1 MRNIYLMTA
10 ALAMMAMTA
19 NAQSMKHINMN
30 ASSQNWAVTS
40 APQKVENSTR
50 KVATRAGSDIT
61 DNQRYINYSYDE
73 SYVWPATFPA
83 DTQGAISLG
92 TLFYSDAFTK
102 FEGCKIVGARFYV
115 NIPIGASKVGI
126 CHVKIE
132 NNTPYVG
139 DILASKEVPSTVAHW
154 NYVWF
159 DEPYKIDT
167 KNFDGLLPYYDFTP
181 SNMSADAGYPI
192 ASSGTYAGTCGALA
206 YGDVDGKHDQSSW
219 AWQPIYLGTDGSNLM
234 IQLIIEKEDGNFII
248 HDLVMDKIA
257 MSPFVKND
265 TKTGLA
271 FTCHNDGRDNITNVK
286 FGIEV
291 DGVKLGTFTYNKD
304 NLGEN
309 FKEITNADYSNI
321 PVGLPI
327 DKDWAIG
334 EHEVTVYPVL
344 VEGKEPAGD
353 LTNDKLTTKFKVY
366 KDNFDRTKNL
376 VEFYAC
382 QMSKYTYFADQ
393 VLDKTAKARED
404 DDLAIVS
411 IHGDGQQVNED
422 GTVETL
428 SDVFTV
434 PEANKLA
441 YYSTPSDGSGAFNR
455 YFYDNDV
462 INYEKALTVNMAA
475 QAASD
480 QDNVV
485 SMLNT
490 IINES
495 ATYYPS
501 FSTVGID
508 SKLDDATGKLTIK
521 VMGKLINGYQKLIGD
536 DARLTVYL
544 TEDKVTGRQSTGGST
559 IKPRFTHNHVLRK
572 IVTGTLGDALQTNGN
587 SYENDY
593 EVELDDAWKSQNMH
607 IIAFVSRPMTE
618 KEVDGKTALASAM
631 NDLWVDNTN
640 MVVVGESDLTGISNN
655 VINWNDVKEVGRYT
669 IDGQKLN
676 APMKGVNLVKLSNGK
691 TIKVVVK

>member
-1 MRNIYLMTA
+1 MTA

-30 ASSQNWAVTS
+30 ASSQNWAETS
-40 APQKVENSTR
+40 APQKVENSTK
-50 KVATRAGSDIT
+50 KVATRAGSDIA

-92 TLFYSDAFTK
+92 TLFYSDAFK
-102 FEGCKIVGARFYV
+102 KYEGCKIVGARFYV

-234 IQLIIEKEDGNFII
+234 IQLIIEKEDGNFIL
-248 HDLVMDKIA
+248 HDLVLDKIA
-257 MSPFVKND
+257 MSPFVKNN

-291 DGVKLGTFTYNKD
+291 DGEKMGTFTYDKTTAGD
-304 NLGEN
+304 A
-309 FKEITNADYSNI
+309 FREITNADYSNI

-327 DKDWAIG
+327 NKDWAIG

-344 VEGKEPAGD
+344 VEGKEPEGD

-376 VEFYAC
+376 VEFYTC
-382 QMSKYTYFADQ
+382 QKSKYTYFANA

-434 PEANKLA
+434 PEANKLT

-462 INYEKALTVNMAA
+462 INAEKALTVNMAA
-475 QAASD
+475 QNPSD

-495 ATYYPS
+495 AAYYPS

-508 SKLDDATGKLTIK
+508 SKLDDATGKLSIK
-521 VMGKLINGYQKLIGD
+521 VMGKLINQYQQLIGD

-544 TEDKVTGRQSTGGST
+544 TEDKVIGKQSTGAT
-559 IKPRFTHNHVLRK
+559 TTKPRFTHNYVLRK

-593 EVELDDAWKSQNMH
+593 EVELDDAWKSKNMH
-607 IIAFVSRPMTE
+607 IIAFVSRPMKEQE
-618 KEVDGKTALASAM
+618 KDGKTALASAM

-640 MVVVGESDLTGISNN
+640 MVAVGESDLTGISN
-655 VINWNDVKEVGRYT
+655 VINWNEVKEVGRYT

-676 APMKGVNLVKLSNGK
+676 APTKGINLVKLSNGQ
-691 TIKVVVK
+691 TIKVIVK

>member
-30 ASSQNWAVTS
+30 ASSQNWAETS
-40 APQKVENSTR
+40 APQKVENSTK
-50 KVATRAGSDIT
+50 KVATRAGSDIA

-92 TLFYSDAFTK
+92 TLFYSDAFK
-102 FEGCKIVGARFYV
+102 KYEGCKIVGARFYV

-234 IQLIIEKEDGNFII
+234 IQLIIEKEDGNFIL
-248 HDLVMDKIA
+248 HDLVLDKIA
-257 MSPFVKND
+257 MSPFVKNN

-291 DGVKLGTFTYNKD
+291 DGEKMGTFTYDKTTAGD
-304 NLGEN
+304 A
-309 FKEITNADYSNI
+309 FREITNADYSNI

-327 DKDWAIG
+327 NKDWAIG

-344 VEGKEPAGD
+344 VEGKEPEGD

-376 VEFYAC
+376 VEFYTC
-382 QMSKYTYFADQ
+382 QMSKYTFFADA
-393 VLDKTAKARED
+393 VLTKTAKARED

-422 GTVETL
+422 GSVETL
-428 SDVFTV
+428 TDVFTV

-441 YYSTPSDGSGAFNR
+441 YYSTPSDGSAAFNR

-462 INYEKALTVNMAA
+462 INAEKALTVNMAA
-475 QAASD
+475 QDPSD

-485 SMLNT
+485 GMLNT
-490 IINES
+490 IIKES
-495 ATYYPS
+495 AAYYPS

-508 SKLDDATGKLTIK
+508 SKLDDATGKLSIK
-521 VMGKLINGYQKLIGD
+521 VMGKLINQYQQLIGD

-544 TEDKVTGRQSTGGST
+544 TEDKIIGKQNTGGS
-559 IKPRFTHNHVLRK
+559 IAKPRFTHNYVLRK

-593 EVELDDAWKSQNMH
+593 EVELDDAWKSKNMH
-607 IIAFVSRPMTE
+607 IIAFVSRPMKETE
-618 KEVDGKTALASAM
+618 KDGKTALASAM

-640 MVVVGESDLTGISNN
+640 MVAVGESDLTGISN
-655 VINWNDVKEVGRYT
+655 VINWNEVKEVGRYT

-676 APMKGVNLVKLSNGK
+676 APTKGINLVKLSNGQ

>member
-1 MRNIYLMTA
+1 MTA

-30 ASSQNWAVTS
+30 ASSQNWAETS
-40 APQKVENSTR
+40 APQKVENSTK
-50 KVATRAGSDIT
+50 KVATRAGSDIA

-92 TLFYSDAFTK
+92 TLFYSDAFKK

-115 NIPIGASKVGI
+115 NIPIGASKVGV

-265 TKTGLA
+265 TKTGVA

-291 DGVKLGTFTYNKD
+291 DGEKMGTFTYNKD
-304 NLGEN
+304 NVGDN
-309 FKEITNADYSNI
+309 FREITNADYSNI

-327 DKDWAIG
+327 NKDWAIG

-344 VEGKEPAGD
+344 VEGKEPEGD

-382 QMSKYTYFADQ
+382 QMSKYTFFADA
-393 VLDKTAKARED
+393 VLTKTAKARED

-411 IHGDGQQVNED
+411 IHGESQQQNED

-475 QAASD
+475 QDASD

-544 TEDKVTGRQSTGGST
+544 TEDKVIGKQNSGGS
-559 IKPRFTHNHVLRK
+559 IAKPRYTHNHVLRK

-640 MVVVGESDLTGISNN
+640 MVAVGDSDLTGISN
-655 VINWNDVKEVGRYT
+655 VINWNEVKEVGRYT

-676 APMKGVNLVKLSNGK
+676 APMKGINLVKLSNGK
-691 TIKVVVK
+691 TIKVIVK

>member
-1 MRNIYLMTA
+1 
-10 ALAMMAMTA
+10 
-19 NAQSMKHINMN
+19 
-30 ASSQNWAVTS
+30 
-40 APQKVENSTR
+40 
-50 KVATRAGSDIT
+50 
-61 DNQRYINYSYDE
+61 
-73 SYVWPATFPA
+73 
-83 DTQGAISLG
+83 
-92 TLFYSDAFTK
+92 
-102 FEGCKIVGARFYV
+102 
-115 NIPIGASKVGI
+115 
-126 CHVKIE
+126 
-132 NNTPYVG
+132 
-139 DILASKEVPSTVAHW
+139 
-154 NYVWF
+154 
-159 DEPYKIDT
+159 
-167 KNFDGLLPYYDFTP
+167 
-181 SNMSADAGYPI
+181 MSADAGYPI

-206 YGDVDGKHDQSSW
+206 FGDIDGKHDPNSW

-257 MSPFVKND
+257 MSPFVKNN

-291 DGVKLGTFTYNKD
+291 DGEKMGTFTYDKD
-304 NLGEN
+304 NVGDN
-309 FKEITNADYSNI
+309 FREITNADYSNI

-327 DKDWAIG
+327 NKDWAIG

-344 VEGKEPAGD
+344 VEGKEPEGD

-393 VLDKTAKARED
+393 VLTKTAKARED

-411 IHGDGQQVNED
+411 IHGESQQVNED
-422 GTVETL
+422 GSVETL

-441 YYSTPSDGSGAFNR
+441 YYSTPSDGSAAFNR
-455 YFYDNDV
+455 YFYDNDI
-462 INYEKALTVNMAA
+462 INYDKALTVNMAA
-475 QAASD
+475 QGASD

-485 SMLNT
+485 GMLNT
-490 IINES
+490 IIKES
-495 ATYYPS
+495 AAYYPS

-508 SKLDDATGKLTIK
+508 SKLDDATGKLSIK
-521 VMGKLINGYQKLIGD
+521 VMGKLINQYQQLIGD

-544 TEDKVTGRQSTGGST
+544 TEDKVIGKQNTGGS
-559 IKPRFTHNHVLRK
+559 IAKPRFTHNYVLRK

-607 IIAFVSRPMTE
+607 IIAFVSRPMKETE
-618 KEVDGKTALASAM
+618 KDGKTALASAM

-640 MVVVGESDLTGISNN
+640 MVAVGDSDLTGISN
-655 VINWNDVKEVGRYT
+655 VINWNEVKEVGRYT

-676 APMKGVNLVKLSNGK
+676 APTKGINLVKLSNGQ

>member
-30 ASSQNWAVTS
+30 ASSQNWAETS
-40 APQKVENSTR
+40 APQKVENSTK
-50 KVATRAGSDIT
+50 KVATRAGSDIA

-92 TLFYSDAFTK
+92 TLFYSDAFK
-102 FEGCKIVGARFYV
+102 KYEGCKIVGARFYV

-139 DILASKEVPSTVAHW
+139 DILALKEVPSTVAHW

-234 IQLIIEKEDGNFII
+234 IQLIIEKEDGNFIL
-248 HDLVMDKIA
+248 HDLVLDKIA
-257 MSPFVKND
+257 MSPFVKNN

-291 DGVKLGTFTYNKD
+291 DGEKMGTFTYDKTTAGD
-304 NLGEN
+304 A
-309 FKEITNADYSNI
+309 FREITNADYSNI

-327 DKDWAIG
+327 NKDWAIG

-344 VEGKEPAGD
+344 VEGKEPEGD

-376 VEFYAC
+376 VEFYTC
-382 QMSKYTYFADQ
+382 QMSKYTFFADA
-393 VLDKTAKARED
+393 VLTKTAKARED

-422 GTVETL
+422 GSVETL

-441 YYSTPSDGSGAFNR
+441 YYSTPSDGSAAFNR

-462 INYEKALTVNMAA
+462 INAEKALTVNMAA
-475 QAASD
+475 QDPSD

-485 SMLNT
+485 GMLNT
-490 IINES
+490 IIKES
-495 ATYYPS
+495 AAYYPS

-508 SKLDDATGKLTIK
+508 SKLDDATGKLSIK
-521 VMGKLINGYQKLIGD
+521 VMGKLINQYQQLIGD

-544 TEDKVTGRQSTGGST
+544 TEDKIIGKQNTGGS
-559 IKPRFTHNHVLRK
+559 IAKPRFTHNYVLRK

-593 EVELDDAWKSQNMH
+593 EVELDDAWKSKNMH
-607 IIAFVSRPMTE
+607 IIAFISRPMKETE
-618 KEVDGKTALASAM
+618 KDGKTALASAM

-640 MVVVGESDLTGISNN
+640 MVAVGESDLTGISN
-655 VINWNDVKEVGRYT
+655 VINWNEVKEVGRYT

-676 APMKGVNLVKLSNGK
+676 APTKGINLVKLSNGQ

>member
-1 MRNIYLMTA
+1 MTA

-19 NAQSMKHINMN
+19 NAQSMKHTNMN
-30 ASSQNWAVTS
+30 ASSQNWAETS
-40 APQKVENSTR
+40 APQKVENSTK
-50 KVATRAGSDIT
+50 KVATRAGSDIA

-92 TLFYSDAFTK
+92 TLFYSDAFK
-102 FEGCKIVGARFYV
+102 NFEGCKIVGARFYV

-234 IQLIIEKEDGNFII
+234 IQLIIEKEDGNFIL
-248 HDLVMDKIA
+248 HDLVLDKIA
-257 MSPFVKND
+257 MSPFVKNN

-291 DGVKLGTFTYNKD
+291 DGEKMGTFTYDKTTAGD
-304 NLGEN
+304 A

-321 PVGLPI
+321 PVGLPV

-366 KDNFDRTKNL
+366 KENFDRTKNL

-382 QMSKYTYFADQ
+382 QLSKYTYFADQ
-393 VLDKTAKARED
+393 VLTKTANAREE

-411 IHGDGQQVNED
+411 IHGEGQQVNED
-422 GTVETL
+422 GSVEKL
-428 SDVFTV
+428 EDVFTV

-462 INYEKALTVNMAA
+462 INAEKALTVNMAA
-475 QAASD
+475 QDASD

-495 ATYYPS
+495 TTFYPS
-501 FSTVGID
+501 FSTVGIE

-521 VMGKLINGYQKLIGD
+521 VMGKLINDYQKLIGD

-544 TEDKVTGRQSTGGST
+544 TEDKVIGKQNTGGS
-559 IKPRFTHNHVLRK
+559 IAKPRFTHNHVLRK

-593 EVELDDAWKSQNMH
+593 EIELDDAWKSKNMH
-607 IIAFVSRPMTE
+607 IIAFVSRPMKETE
-618 KEVDGKTALASAM
+618 KDGKTALASAM

-640 MVVVGESDLTGISNN
+640 MVAVGESDFTGISNI
-655 VINWNDVKEVGRYT
+655 INWNDVKEVGRYT

-676 APMKGVNLVKLSNGK
+676 APTKGINLVKLSNGQ
-691 TIKVVVK
+691 TIKVIVK

>member
-1 MRNIYLMTA
+1 MRNIYLMSA
-10 ALAMMAMTA
+10 ALALMAMSA
-19 NAQSMKHINMN
+19 NAQSMKRINKEATAN
-30 ASSQNWAVTS
+30 TWVETAN
-40 APQKVENSTR
+40 PQKAA
-50 KVATRAGSDIT
+50 KKIATRAGELEA
-61 DNQRYINYSYDE
+61 NQRYINYSYDE
-73 SYVWPATFPA
+73 SYVWPSTFPA

-92 TLFYSDAFTK
+92 TLFYSDAFK
-102 FEGCKIVGARFYV
+102 KYEGCKIVGARFYV
-115 NIPIGASKVGI
+115 NIPIGASKVGV
-126 CHVKIE
+126 CHVKVE
-132 NNTPYVG
+132 NGTPYVG

-167 KNFDGLLPYYDFTP
+167 KTFDGLLPYYDFTP
-181 SNMSADAGYPI
+181 SNMSADAGNPI
-192 ASSGTYAGTCGALA
+192 ASSGTWAGTCGALA
-206 YGDVDGKHDQSSW
+206 FGDIDGKHDPNTW
-219 AWQPIYLGTDGSNLM
+219 AWQPIYIGADGSNLM
-234 IQLIIEKEDGNFII
+234 IQLIIEKEDGNFIL
-248 HDLVMDKIA
+248 HDLVMSKMA
-257 MSPFVKND
+257 MVPFAKSGN
-265 TKTGLA
+265 TTGLA

-291 DGVKLGTFTYNKD
+291 DGEKMGTFTYDKTTAGD
-304 NLGEN
+304 A

-321 PVGLPI
+321 PVGLPV

-366 KDNFDRTKNL
+366 KENFDRTKNL

-382 QMSKYTYFADQ
+382 QLSKYTYFADQ
-393 VLDKTAKARED
+393 VLTKTAKARED

-441 YYSTPSDGSGAFNR
+441 NYSTPSDGSAAFNR

-462 INYEKALTVNMAA
+462 INYDKALTVNMAA
-475 QAASD
+475 QKASD

-485 SMLNT
+485 GMLNT

-495 ATYYPS
+495 AAYYPS
-501 FSTVGID
+501 FSTVSID
-508 SKLDDATGKLTIK
+508 SKLDDATGKLSIK
-521 VMGKLINGYQKLIGD
+521 VMGKLINKYQKLIGD
-536 DARLTVYL
+536 DARLTIYL
-544 TEDKVTGRQSTGGST
+544 TEDKVKGKQNTGGT
-559 IKPRFTHNHVLRK
+559 MAKPTTHNHVLRK

-607 IIAFVSRPMTE
+607 IIAFVSRPMKETE
-618 KEVDGKTALASAM
+618 KDGKTALASAM

-640 MVVVGESDLTGISNN
+640 MVAVGESDLTGISNI
-655 VINWNDVKEVGRYT
+655 INWNDVKEVGRYT

-676 APMKGVNLVKLSNGK
+676 APTKGINLVKLSNGQ
-691 TIKVVVK
+691 TIKVIVK

>member
-1 MRNIYLMTA
+1 MTA

-30 ASSQNWAVTS
+30 ASSQNWAETS
-40 APQKVENSTR
+40 APQKVENSTK
-50 KVATRAGSDIT
+50 KVATRAGSDIA

-92 TLFYSDAFTK
+92 TLFYSDAFKK

-115 NIPIGASKVGI
+115 NIPIGASKVGV

-265 TKTGLA
+265 TKTGVA

-291 DGVKLGTFTYNKD
+291 DGEKMGTFTYNKD
-304 NLGEN
+304 NVGDN
-309 FKEITNADYSNI
+309 FREITNADYSNI

-327 DKDWAIG
+327 NKDWAIG

-344 VEGKEPAGD
+344 VEGKEPEGD

-382 QMSKYTYFADQ
+382 QMSKYTFFADA
-393 VLDKTAKARED
+393 VLTKTAKARED

-411 IHGDGQQVNED
+411 IHGESQQQNED

-475 QAASD
+475 QDASD

-544 TEDKVTGRQSTGGST
+544 TEDKVIGKQNSGGS
-559 IKPRFTHNHVLRK
+559 IAKPRYTHNHVLRK

-618 KEVDGKTALASAM
+618 KEVGGKTALASAM

-640 MVVVGESDLTGISNN
+640 MVAVGDSDLTGISN
-655 VINWNDVKEVGRYT
+655 VINWNEVKEVGRYT

-676 APMKGVNLVKLSNGK
+676 APMKGINLVKLSNGK
-691 TIKVVVK
+691 TIKVIVK

>member
-1 MRNIYLMTA
+1 MTA

-30 ASSQNWAVTS
+30 ASSQTWAETS
-40 APQKVENSTR
+40 TPQKVENSTR
-50 KVATRAGSDIT
+50 KVATRAGSDIA

-92 TLFYSDAFTK
+92 TLFYSDAFK
-102 FEGCKIVGARFYV
+102 NFEGCKIVGARFYV

-234 IQLIIEKEDGNFII
+234 IQLIIEKEDGNFIL

-291 DGVKLGTFTYNKD
+291 DGEKMGTFTYDKTTAGD
-304 NLGEN
+304 A
-309 FKEITNADYSNI
+309 FREITNADYSNI

-327 DKDWAIG
+327 NKDWAIG

-344 VEGKEPAGD
+344 VEGKEPEGD

-376 VEFYAC
+376 VEFYTC
-382 QMSKYTYFADQ
+382 QMSKYTFFADA
-393 VLDKTAKARED
+393 VLTKTAKARED

-441 YYSTPSDGSGAFNR
+441 YYSTPSDGSAAFNR

-462 INYEKALTVNMAA
+462 INAEKALTVNMAA
-475 QAASD
+475 QDPSD

-485 SMLNT
+485 GMLNK
-490 IINES
+490 IIKES
-495 ATYYPS
+495 AAYYPS

-508 SKLDDATGKLTIK
+508 SKLDDATGKLSIK
-521 VMGKLINGYQKLIGD
+521 VMGKLINQYQQLIGD

-544 TEDKVTGRQSTGGST
+544 TEDKIIGKQNTGGS
-559 IKPRFTHNHVLRK
+559 IAKPRFTHNYVLRK

-593 EVELDDAWKSQNMH
+593 EVELDDAWKSKNMH
-607 IIAFVSRPMTE
+607 IIAFVSRPMKEQE
-618 KEVDGKTALASAM
+618 KDGKTALASAM

-640 MVVVGESDLTGISNN
+640 MVAVGESDLTGISN
-655 VINWNDVKEVGRYT
+655 VINWNEVKEVGRYT

-676 APMKGVNLVKLSNGK
+676 APTKGINLVKLSNGQ

>member
-1 MRNIYLMTA
+1 MTA

-30 ASSQNWAVTS
+30 ASSQNWAETS
-40 APQKVENSTR
+40 APQKVENSTK
-50 KVATRAGSDIT
+50 KVATRAGSDIA

-92 TLFYSDAFTK
+92 TLFYSDAFK
-102 FEGCKIVGARFYV
+102 NFEGCKIVGARFYV

-234 IQLIIEKEDGNFII
+234 IQLIIEKEDGNFIL
-248 HDLVMDKIA
+248 HDLVLDKIA
-257 MSPFVKND
+257 MSPFVKNN

-291 DGVKLGTFTYNKD
+291 DGEKMGTFTYDKTTAGD
-304 NLGEN
+304 A

-321 PVGLPI
+321 PVGLPV

-366 KDNFDRTKNL
+366 KENFDRTKNL

-382 QMSKYTYFADQ
+382 QLSKYTYFADQ
-393 VLDKTAKARED
+393 VLTKTANAREE

-411 IHGDGQQVNED
+411 IHGEGQQVNED
-422 GTVETL
+422 GSVEKL
-428 SDVFTV
+428 EDVFTV

-462 INYEKALTVNMAA
+462 INAEKALTVNMAA
-475 QAASD
+475 QDASD

-495 ATYYPS
+495 TTFYPS
-501 FSTVGID
+501 FSTVGIE

-521 VMGKLINGYQKLIGD
+521 VMGKFINDYQKLIGD

-544 TEDKVTGRQSTGGST
+544 TEDKVIGKQNTGGS
-559 IKPRFTHNHVLRK
+559 IAKPRFTHNHVLRK

-593 EVELDDAWKSQNMH
+593 EIELDDAWKSKNMH
-607 IIAFVSRPMTE
+607 IIAFVSRPMKETE
-618 KEVDGKTALASAM
+618 KDGKTALASAM

-640 MVVVGESDLTGISNN
+640 MVAVGESDLTGISN
-655 VINWNDVKEVGRYT
+655 VINWNEVKEVGRYT

-676 APMKGVNLVKLSNGK
+676 APTKGINLVKLSNGK
-691 TIKVVVK
+691 TIKVIVK

>member
-1 MRNIYLMTA
+1 MRNIYLMSA
-10 ALAMMAMTA
+10 ALALMAMSA
-19 NAQSMKHINMN
+19 NAQSMKHINKE
-30 ASSQNWAVTS
+30 VT
-40 APQKVENSTR
+40 AKTWVETATPQKAA
-50 KVATRAGSDIT
+50 KKIATRAGELKA
-61 DNQRYINYSYDE
+61 NQRYINYSYDE
-73 SYVWPATFPA
+73 SYVWPSTFPA

-92 TLFYSDAFTK
+92 TLFYSDAFK
-102 FEGCKIVGARFYV
+102 KYEGCKIVGARFYV
-115 NIPIGASKVGI
+115 NIPIGASKVGV
-126 CHVKIE
+126 CHVKVE
-132 NNTPYVG
+132 NGTPYVG

-167 KNFDGLLPYYDFTP
+167 KTFDGLLPYYDFTP
-181 SNMSADAGYPI
+181 SNMSADAGNPI
-192 ASSGTYAGTCGALA
+192 ASSGTWAGTCGALA
-206 YGDVDGKHDQSSW
+206 FGDIDGKHDPNTW
-219 AWQPIYLGTDGSNLM
+219 AWQPIYIGTDGSNLM
-234 IQLIIEKEDGNFII
+234 IQLIIEKEDGNFIL
-248 HDLVMDKIA
+248 HDLVMDKMA
-257 MSPFVKND
+257 MVPFAKSGN
-265 TKTGLA
+265 TTGLA
-271 FTCHNDGRDNITNVK
+271 FTCHNDGRDNITSVK

-291 DGVKLGTFTYNKD
+291 DGKKMGSFTYDKTTAGD
-304 NLGEN
+304 A
-309 FKEITNADYSNI
+309 FREITDADYSNI
-321 PVGLPI
+321 QVGLPI
-327 DKDWAIG
+327 NKDWAVG

-344 VEGKEPAGD
+344 VEGKEPEGD

-393 VLDKTAKARED
+393 VLTKTAKARED

-411 IHGDGQQVNED
+411 IHGESQQVNED
-422 GTVETL
+422 GSVETL

-462 INYEKALTVNMAA
+462 INYDKALTVNMAA
-475 QAASD
+475 QKASD

-495 ATYYPS
+495 AAYYPS
-501 FSTVGID
+501 FSTVSID
-508 SKLDDATGKLTIK
+508 SKLDDATGKLSIK
-521 VMGKLINGYQKLIGD
+521 VMGKLINQYQKLIGD

-544 TEDKVTGRQSTGGST
+544 TEDKVKGKQNTGGT
-559 IKPRFTHNHVLRK
+559 MAKPTTHNHVLRK

-607 IIAFVSRPMTE
+607 IIAFVSRPMKEEE
-618 KEVDGKTALASAM
+618 KDGKTALASAM

-640 MVVVGESDLTGISNN
+640 MVAVGDSDLTGISNI
-655 VINWNDVKEVGRYT
+655 INWNDVKEVGRYT

-676 APMKGVNLVKLSNGK
+676 APTKGINLVKLSNGQ

>member
-1 MRNIYLMTA
+1 MTA

-30 ASSQNWAVTS
+30 ASSQNWSVTS

-50 KVATRAGSDIT
+50 KVATRAGSDIA

-327 DKDWAIG
+327 DKDWSIG

-366 KDNFDRTKNL
+366 KENFNRTKNL

-393 VLDKTAKARED
+393 VLTKTAKARED

-411 IHGDGQQVNED
+411 IHGKSQQTNKDGS
-422 GTVETL
+422 VETL
-428 SDVFTV
+428 EDVFTV

-475 QAASD
+475 QDASD

-544 TEDKVTGRQSTGGST
+544 TEDGVIGKQNTGGS
-559 IKPRFTHNHVLRK
+559 IAKPRATHNYVLRK

-593 EVELDDAWKSQNMH
+593 EIELDDAWKSKNMH
-607 IIAFVSRPMTE
+607 IIAFVSRPMKETE
-618 KEVDGKTALASAM
+618 KDGKTALASAM

-640 MVVVGESDLTGISNN
+640 MVVVGESDLTGISN
-655 VINWNDVKEVGRYT
+655 VINWNEVKEVGRYT

-676 APMKGVNLVKLSNGK
+676 APIKGINLVKLSNGK
-691 TIKVVVK
+691 TIKVIVK

>member
-1 MRNIYLMTA
+1 MSA
-10 ALAMMAMTA
+10 ALALMAMSA
-19 NAQSMKHINMN
+19 NAQSMKRINKE
-30 ASSQNWAVTS
+30 VT
-40 APQKVENSTR
+40 AKTWVETATPQKAA
-50 KVATRAGSDIT
+50 KKIATRAGELEA
-61 DNQRYINYSYDE
+61 NQRYINYSYDE

-92 TLFYSDAFTK
+92 TLFYSDAFK
-102 FEGCKIVGARFYV
+102 KYEGCKIVGARFYV

-132 NNTPYVG
+132 NGTPYVG
-139 DILASKEVPSTVAHW
+139 DILASKDVPSTVAHW

-167 KNFDGLLPYYDFTP
+167 KTFDGLLPYYDFTP
-181 SNMSADAGYPI
+181 SNMSADAGNPI
-192 ASSGTYAGTCGALA
+192 ASSGTWAGTCGALA
-206 YGDVDGKHDQSSW
+206 FGDIDGKHDPNTW
-219 AWQPIYLGTDGSNLM
+219 AWQPIYIGTDGSNLM
-234 IQLIIEKEDGNFII
+234 IQLIIEKEDGNFIL
-248 HDLVMDKIA
+248 HDLVMGKMA
-257 MSPFVKND
+257 MVPFAKSGN
-265 TKTGLA
+265 TTGLA

-291 DGVKLGTFTYNKD
+291 DGEKMGTFTYDQKTAGD
-304 NLGEN
+304 A
-309 FKEITNADYSNI
+309 FREITDADNSNI
-321 PVGLPI
+321 QVGLPI
-327 DKDWAIG
+327 DKDWSIG

-344 VEGKEPAGD
+344 VEGKEPEGD

-382 QMSKYTYFADQ
+382 QLSKYTYFADQ
-393 VLDKTAKARED
+393 VLTKTAKARED

-441 YYSTPSDGSGAFNR
+441 NYSTPSDGSGAFNR

-462 INYEKALTVNMAA
+462 INYDKALTVNMAA
-475 QAASD
+475 QKASD
-480 QDNVV
+480 QNNVV
-485 SMLNT
+485 GMLNT

-495 ATYYPS
+495 AAYYPS
-501 FSTVGID
+501 FSTVSID
-508 SKLDDATGKLTIK
+508 SKLDDATGKLSIK
-521 VMGKLINGYQKLIGD
+521 VMGKLINKYQKLIGD

-544 TEDKVTGRQSTGGST
+544 TEDKVKGKQNTGGS
-559 IKPRFTHNHVLRK
+559 IAKPTTHNHVLRK
-572 IVTGTLGDALQTNGN
+572 IVTNTLGDALQTNGN

-593 EVELDDAWKSQNMH
+593 EIELDDAWKSQNMH
-607 IIAFVSRPMTE
+607 IIAFVSRPMKEQE
-618 KEVDGKTALASAM
+618 KDGKTALASAM

-640 MVVVGESDLTGISNN
+640 MVVVGDSDLTGISN
-655 VINWNDVKEVGRYT
+655 VINWNEVKEVGRYT

-676 APMKGVNLVKLSNGK
+676 VPTKGINLVKLSNGQ
-691 TIKVVVK
+691 TIKVIVK

>member
-30 ASSQNWAVTS
+30 ASSQNWAETS
-40 APQKVENSTR
+40 APQKVENSTK
-50 KVATRAGSDIT
+50 KVATRAGSDIA

-92 TLFYSDAFTK
+92 TLFYSDAFK
-102 FEGCKIVGARFYV
+102 KYEGCKIVGARFYV

-234 IQLIIEKEDGNFII
+234 IQLIIEKEDGNFIL
-248 HDLVMDKIA
+248 HDLVLDKIA
-257 MSPFVKND
+257 MSPFVKNN

-291 DGVKLGTFTYNKD
+291 DGEKMGTFTYDKTTAGD
-304 NLGEN
+304 A

-321 PVGLPI
+321 PVGLPV

-366 KDNFDRTKNL
+366 KENFDRTKNL

-382 QMSKYTYFADQ
+382 QLSKYTYFADQ
-393 VLDKTAKARED
+393 VLTKTANAREE

-411 IHGDGQQVNED
+411 IHGEGQQVNED
-422 GTVETL
+422 GSVEKL
-428 SDVFTV
+428 EDVFTV

-462 INYEKALTVNMAA
+462 INAEKALTVNMAA
-475 QAASD
+475 QDASD

-495 ATYYPS
+495 TTFYPS
-501 FSTVGID
+501 FSTVGIE

-521 VMGKLINGYQKLIGD
+521 VMGKLINDYQKLIGD

-544 TEDKVTGRQSTGGST
+544 TEDKVIGKQNTGGS
-559 IKPRFTHNHVLRK
+559 IAKPRFTHNHVLRK

-593 EVELDDAWKSQNMH
+593 EIELDDAWKSKNMH
-607 IIAFVSRPMTE
+607 IIAFVSRPMKETE
-618 KEVDGKTALASAM
+618 KDGKTALASAM

-640 MVVVGESDLTGISNN
+640 MVAVGESDLTGISN
-655 VINWNDVKEVGRYT
+655 VINWNEVKEVGRYT

-676 APMKGVNLVKLSNGK
+676 APTKGINLVKLSNGQ

>member
-1 MRNIYLMTA
+1 MTA

-30 ASSQNWAVTS
+30 ASSQNWAETS
-40 APQKVENSTR
+40 APQKVENSTK
-50 KVATRAGSDIT
+50 KVATRAGSDIA

-73 SYVWPATFPA
+73 GYVWPATFPA

-92 TLFYSDAFTK
+92 TLFYSDAFK
-102 FEGCKIVGARFYV
+102 KYEGCKIVGARFYV

-234 IQLIIEKEDGNFII
+234 IQLIIEKEDGNFIL
-248 HDLVMDKIA
+248 HDLVLDKIA
-257 MSPFVKND
+257 MSPFVKNN

-291 DGVKLGTFTYNKD
+291 DGEKMGTFTYDKTTAGD
-304 NLGEN
+304 A
-309 FKEITNADYSNI
+309 FREITNADYSNI

-327 DKDWAIG
+327 NKDWAIG

-344 VEGKEPAGD
+344 VEGKEPEGD

-376 VEFYAC
+376 VEFYTC
-382 QMSKYTYFADQ
+382 QKSKYTYFANA

-434 PEANKLA
+434 PEANKLT

-462 INYEKALTVNMAA
+462 INAEKALTVNMAA
-475 QAASD
+475 QNPSD

-495 ATYYPS
+495 AAYYPS

-508 SKLDDATGKLTIK
+508 SKLDDATGKLSIK
-521 VMGKLINGYQKLIGD
+521 VMGKLINQYQQLIGD

-544 TEDKVTGRQSTGGST
+544 TEDKVIGKQSTGAT
-559 IKPRFTHNHVLRK
+559 TTKPRFTHNYVLRK

-607 IIAFVSRPMTE
+607 IIAFVSRPMKETE
-618 KEVDGKTALASAM
+618 KDGKTALASAM

-640 MVVVGESDLTGISNN
+640 MVAVGESDLTGISN
-655 VINWNDVKEVGRYT
+655 VINWNEVKEVGRYT

-676 APMKGVNLVKLSNGK
+676 APTKGINLVKLSNGQ

>member
-1 MRNIYLMTA
+1 MRNIYLMSA
-10 ALAMMAMTA
+10 ALALMAMSA
-19 NAQSMKHINMN
+19 NAQSMKRINKE
-30 ASSQNWAVTS
+30 ATAKTWVETAT
-40 APQKVENSTR
+40 PQKAA
-50 KVATRAGSDIT
+50 KKIATRAGELEA
-61 DNQRYINYSYDE
+61 NQRYINYSYDE
-73 SYVWPATFPA
+73 SYVWPSTFPA

-92 TLFYSDAFTK
+92 TLFYSDAFK
-102 FEGCKIVGARFYV
+102 KYEGCKIVGARFYV
-115 NIPIGASKVGI
+115 NIPIGASKVGV
-126 CHVKIE
+126 CHVKVE
-132 NNTPYVG
+132 NGTPYVG

-167 KNFDGLLPYYDFTP
+167 KTFDGLLPYYDFTP
-181 SNMSADAGYPI
+181 SNMSADAGNPI
-192 ASSGTYAGTCGALA
+192 ASSGTWAGTCGALA
-206 YGDVDGKHDQSSW
+206 FGDVDGKHDPNTW
-219 AWQPIYLGTDGSNLM
+219 AWQPIYIGTDGSNLM
-234 IQLIIEKEDGNFII
+234 IQLIIEKEDGNFIL
-248 HDLVMDKIA
+248 HDLVMSKMA
-257 MSPFVKND
+257 MVPFAKSGN
-265 TKTGLA
+265 TTGLA

-291 DGVKLGTFTYNKD
+291 DGEKMGTFTYDQKTAGD
-304 NLGEN
+304 A
-309 FKEITNADYSNI
+309 FREITDADNSNI
-321 PVGLPI
+321 QVGLPI
-327 DKDWAIG
+327 DKDWSIG

-344 VEGKEPAGD
+344 VEGKEPEGD

-393 VLDKTAKARED
+393 VLTKTAKARED

-441 YYSTPSDGSGAFNR
+441 NYSTPSDASAAFNR

-462 INYEKALTVNMAA
+462 INYDKALTVNMAA
-475 QAASD
+475 QKASD
-480 QDNVV
+480 QENVV
-485 SMLNT
+485 GMLNT

-495 ATYYPS
+495 AAYYPS
-501 FSTVGID
+501 FSTVSID
-508 SKLDDATGKLTIK
+508 SKLDDATGKLSIK
-521 VMGKLINGYQKLIGD
+521 VMGKLINKYQKLIGD

-544 TEDKVTGRQSTGGST
+544 TEDNVRGKQNTGGS
-559 IKPRFTHNHVLRK
+559 IAKPTTHNHVLRK
-572 IVTGTLGDALQTNGN
+572 IVTNTLGDALQTNGN

-593 EVELDDAWKSQNMH
+593 EVELDDAWKSKNMH
-607 IIAFVSRPMTE
+607 IIAFISRPMKEQE
-618 KEVDGKTALASAM
+618 KDGKTALASAM

-640 MVVVGESDLTGISNN
+640 MVVVGDSDLTGISN
-655 VINWNDVKEVGRYT
+655 VINWNEVKEVGRYT

-676 APMKGVNLVKLSNGK
+676 APTKGINLVKLSNGQ

>member
-1 MRNIYLMTA
+1 MTA

-411 IHGDGQQVNED
+411 IHGESQQQNED

-480 QDNVV
+480 QENVV
-485 SMLNT
+485 GMLNT

-508 SKLDDATGKLTIK
+508 SKLDDTTGKLTIK
-521 VMGKLINGYQKLIGD
+521 VMGKLINGYQELIGD

-640 MVVVGESDLTGISNN
+640 MVAVGESDLTDISN
-655 VINWNDVKEVGRYT
+655 VINRNDVKEIGRYT

-676 APMKGVNLVKLSNGK
+676 APTKGINLVKLSNGQI
-691 TIKVVVK
+691 IKVVVK

>member
-1 MRNIYLMTA
+1 MRNIYLMSA
-10 ALAMMAMTA
+10 ALALMAMSA
-19 NAQSMKHINMN
+19 NAQSMKRINMETT
-30 ASSQNWAVTS
+30 AKTWAET
-40 APQKVENSTR
+40 ATPQKAA
-50 KVATRAGSDIT
+50 KKIATRAGELEA
-61 DNQRYINYSYDE
+61 NQRYINYSYDE

-92 TLFYSDAFTK
+92 TLFYSDAFKK

-132 NNTPYVG
+132 NGTPYVG

-206 YGDVDGKHDQSSW
+206 YGDIDGKHDPSTW

-234 IQLIIEKEDGNFII
+234 IQLIIEKEDGNFIL
-248 HDLVMDKIA
+248 HDLVMGKMA
-257 MSPFVKND
+257 MVPFAKSGN
-265 TKTGLA
+265 TTGLA

-291 DGVKLGTFTYNKD
+291 DGKKMGTFTYDKTTAGD
-304 NLGEN
+304 A
-309 FKEITNADYSNI
+309 FREITDADNSNI
-321 PVGLPI
+321 QVGLPI
-327 DKDWAIG
+327 DKNWGIG

-344 VEGKEPAGD
+344 VEGEKPEGD

-382 QMSKYTYFADQ
+382 QLSKYTYFADQ
-393 VLDKTAKARED
+393 VLTKTAKARED

-411 IHGDGQQVNED
+411 IHGESQQVNED
-422 GTVETL
+422 GSVETL
-428 SDVFTV
+428 EDVFTV

-475 QAASD
+475 QEASD
-480 QDNVV
+480 QENVV
-485 SMLNT
+485 GMLNT

-501 FSTVGID
+501 FSTVSID
-508 SKLDDATGKLTIK
+508 SKLDDATGKLSIK
-521 VMGKLINGYQKLIGD
+521 VMGKLINQYQKLIGD

-544 TEDKVTGRQSTGGST
+544 TEDKVIGKQNTGGS
-559 IKPRFTHNHVLRK
+559 IAKPRFTHNYVLRK

-607 IIAFVSRPMTE
+607 IIAFVSRPMKEQE
-618 KEVDGKTALASAM
+618 KDGKTALASAM

-640 MVVVGESDLTGISNN
+640 MVVVGDSDLTGISN
-655 VINWNDVKEVGRYT
+655 VINWNEVKEVGRYT

-676 APMKGVNLVKLSNGK
+676 APTKGINLVKLSNGQ
-691 TIKVVVK
+691 TIKVIVK

>member
-1 MRNIYLMTA
+1 MTA

-30 ASSQNWAVTS
+30 ASSQNWAETS
-40 APQKVENSTR
+40 APQKVENSTK
-50 KVATRAGSDIT
+50 KVATRAGSDIA

-92 TLFYSDAFTK
+92 TLFYSDAFK
-102 FEGCKIVGARFYV
+102 KYEGCKIVGARFYV

-139 DILASKEVPSTVAHW
+139 NILASKEVPSTVAHW

-234 IQLIIEKEDGNFII
+234 IQLIIEKEDGNFIL
-248 HDLVMDKIA
+248 HDLVLDKIA
-257 MSPFVKND
+257 MSPFVKNN

-291 DGVKLGTFTYNKD
+291 DGEKMGTFTYDKD
-304 NLGEN
+304 NVGDK
-309 FKEITNADYSNI
+309 FREITNADYSNI

-327 DKDWAIG
+327 NKDWAIG

-344 VEGKEPAGD
+344 VEGKEPEGD

-376 VEFYAC
+376 VEFYTC
-382 QMSKYTYFADQ
+382 QMSKYTFFADA
-393 VLDKTAKARED
+393 VLTKTAKARED

-422 GTVETL
+422 GSVETL

-441 YYSTPSDGSGAFNR
+441 YYSTPSDGSAAFNR

-462 INYEKALTVNMAA
+462 INAEKALTVNMAA
-475 QAASD
+475 QDPSD

-485 SMLNT
+485 GMLNT
-490 IINES
+490 IIKES
-495 ATYYPS
+495 AAYYPS

-508 SKLDDATGKLTIK
+508 SKLDDATGKLSIK
-521 VMGKLINGYQKLIGD
+521 VMGKLINQYQQLIGD

-544 TEDKVTGRQSTGGST
+544 TEDKIIGKQNTGGS
-559 IKPRFTHNHVLRK
+559 IAKPRFTHNYVLRK

-593 EVELDDAWKSQNMH
+593 EVELDDAWKSKNMH
-607 IIAFVSRPMTE
+607 IIAFVSRPMKETE
-618 KEVDGKTALASAM
+618 KDGKTALASAM

-640 MVVVGESDLTGISNN
+640 MVAVGESDLTGISN
-655 VINWNDVKEVGRYT
+655 VINWNEVKEVGRYT

-676 APMKGVNLVKLSNGK
+676 APTKGINLVKLSNGQ

>member
-1 MRNIYLMTA
+1 MTA

-30 ASSQNWAVTS
+30 ASSQNWAETS
-40 APQKVENSTR
+40 APQKVENSTK
-50 KVATRAGSDIT
+50 KVATRAGSDID

-92 TLFYSDAFTK
+92 TLFYSDAFK
-102 FEGCKIVGARFYV
+102 KYEGCKIVGARFYV

-234 IQLIIEKEDGNFII
+234 IQLIIEKEDGNFIL
-248 HDLVMDKIA
+248 HDLVLDKIA
-257 MSPFVKND
+257 MSPFVKNN

-291 DGVKLGTFTYNKD
+291 DGEKMGTFTYDKTTAGD
-304 NLGEN
+304 A

-321 PVGLPI
+321 PVGLPV

-366 KDNFDRTKNL
+366 KENFDRTKNL

-382 QMSKYTYFADQ
+382 QLSKYTYFADQ
-393 VLDKTAKARED
+393 VLTKTANAREE

-411 IHGDGQQVNED
+411 IHGEGQQVNED
-422 GTVETL
+422 GSVEKL
-428 SDVFTV
+428 EDVFTV

-441 YYSTPSDGSGAFNR
+441 YYSTPSDGSGTFNR

-462 INYEKALTVNMAA
+462 INAEKALTVNMAA
-475 QAASD
+475 QDASD

-495 ATYYPS
+495 TTFYPS
-501 FSTVGID
+501 FSTVGIE
-508 SKLDDATGKLTIK
+508 SKLDDATGKLSIK
-521 VMGKLINGYQKLIGD
+521 VMGKLINQYQQLIGD

-544 TEDKVTGRQSTGGST
+544 TEDKIIGKQNTGGS
-559 IKPRFTHNHVLRK
+559 IAKPRFTHNHVLRK

-593 EVELDDAWKSQNMH
+593 EVELDDAWKSKNMH
-607 IIAFVSRPMTE
+607 IIAFVSRPMKETE
-618 KEVDGKTALASAM
+618 KDGKTALASAM

-640 MVVVGESDLTGISNN
+640 MVAVGESDLTGISN
-655 VINWNDVKEVGRYT
+655 VINWNEVKEVGRYT

-676 APMKGVNLVKLSNGK
+676 APTKGINLVKLSNGQ
-691 TIKVVVK
+691 TIKVIVK

>member
-30 ASSQNWAVTS
+30 ASSQNWAETS
-40 APQKVENSTR
+40 APQKVENSTK
-50 KVATRAGSDIT
+50 KVATRAGSDIA

-92 TLFYSDAFTK
+92 TLFYSDAFK
-102 FEGCKIVGARFYV
+102 KYEGCKIVGARFYV

-234 IQLIIEKEDGNFII
+234 IQLIIEKEDGNFIL
-248 HDLVMDKIA
+248 HDLVLDKIA
-257 MSPFVKND
+257 MSPFVKNN

-291 DGVKLGTFTYNKD
+291 DGEKMGTFTYDKTTAGD
-304 NLGEN
+304 A
-309 FKEITNADYSNI
+309 FREITNADYSNI

-327 DKDWAIG
+327 NKDCAIG

-344 VEGKEPAGD
+344 VEGKEPEGD

-376 VEFYAC
+376 VEFYTC
-382 QMSKYTYFADQ
+382 QMSKYTFFADA
-393 VLDKTAKARED
+393 VLTKTAKARED

-422 GTVETL
+422 GSVETL

-441 YYSTPSDGSGAFNR
+441 YYSTPSDGSAAFNR

-462 INYEKALTVNMAA
+462 INAEKALTVNMAA
-475 QAASD
+475 QDPSD

-485 SMLNT
+485 GMLNT
-490 IINES
+490 IIKES
-495 ATYYPS
+495 AAYYPS

-508 SKLDDATGKLTIK
+508 SKLDDATGKLSIK
-521 VMGKLINGYQKLIGD
+521 VMGKLINQYQQLIGD

-544 TEDKVTGRQSTGGST
+544 TEDKIIGKQNTGGS
-559 IKPRFTHNHVLRK
+559 IAKPRFTHNYVLRK

-593 EVELDDAWKSQNMH
+593 EVELDDAWKSKNMH
-607 IIAFVSRPMTE
+607 IIAFVSRPMKETE
-618 KEVDGKTALASAM
+618 KDGKTALASAM

-640 MVVVGESDLTGISNN
+640 MVAVGESDLTGISN
-655 VINWNDVKEVGRYT
+655 VINWNEVKEVGRYT

-676 APMKGVNLVKLSNGK
+676 APTKGINLVKLSNGQ
-691 TIKVVVK
+691 TIKVIVK

>member
-10 ALAMMAMTA
+10 AIAMMAMTA

-30 ASSQNWAVTS
+30 ASSQNWAETS
-40 APQKVENSTR
+40 APQKVENSTK
-50 KVATRAGSDIT
+50 KVATRAGSDIA

-92 TLFYSDAFTK
+92 TLFYSDAFK
-102 FEGCKIVGARFYV
+102 KYEGCKIVGARFYV

-234 IQLIIEKEDGNFII
+234 IQLIIEKEDGNFIL
-248 HDLVMDKIA
+248 HDLVLDKIA
-257 MSPFVKND
+257 MSPFVKNN

-291 DGVKLGTFTYNKD
+291 DGEKMGTFTYDKTTAGD
-304 NLGEN
+304 A
-309 FKEITNADYSNI
+309 FREITNADYSNI
-321 PVGLPI
+321 PVGLPV

-344 VEGKEPAGD
+344 VEGKEPEGD

-376 VEFYAC
+376 VEFYTC
-382 QMSKYTYFADQ
+382 QMSKYTFFADA
-393 VLDKTAKARED
+393 VLTKTAKARED

-422 GTVETL
+422 GSVETL

-441 YYSTPSDGSGAFNR
+441 YYSTPSDGSAAFNR

-462 INYEKALTVNMAA
+462 INAEKALTVNMAA
-475 QAASD
+475 QDPSD

-485 SMLNT
+485 GMLNT
-490 IINES
+490 IIKES
-495 ATYYPS
+495 AAYYPS

-508 SKLDDATGKLTIK
+508 SKLDDATGKLSIK
-521 VMGKLINGYQKLIGD
+521 VMGKLINQYQQLIGD

-544 TEDKVTGRQSTGGST
+544 TEDKIIGKQNTGGS
-559 IKPRFTHNHVLRK
+559 IAKPRFTHNYVLRK

-593 EVELDDAWKSQNMH
+593 EVELDDAWKSKNMH
-607 IIAFVSRPMTE
+607 IIAFVSRPMKETE
-618 KEVDGKTALASAM
+618 KDGKTALASAM

-640 MVVVGESDLTGISNN
+640 MVAVGDSDLTGISNI
-655 VINWNDVKEVGRYT
+655 INWNDVKEVGRYT

-676 APMKGVNLVKLSNGK
+676 APTKGINLVKLSNGQ
-691 TIKVVVK
+691 TIKVIVK

>member
-10 ALAMMAMTA
+10 AIAMMAMTA

-30 ASSQNWAVTS
+30 ASSQNWAETS
-40 APQKVENSTR
+40 APQKVENSTK
-50 KVATRAGSDIT
+50 KVATRAGSDIA

-92 TLFYSDAFTK
+92 TLFYSDAFK
-102 FEGCKIVGARFYV
+102 NFEGCKIVGARFYV

-234 IQLIIEKEDGNFII
+234 IQLIIEKEDGNFIL
-248 HDLVMDKIA
+248 HDLVLDKIA
-257 MSPFVKND
+257 MSPFVKNN

-291 DGVKLGTFTYNKD
+291 DGEKMGTFTYDKTTAGD
-304 NLGEN
+304 A

-321 PVGLPI
+321 PVGLPV

-366 KDNFDRTKNL
+366 KENFDRTKNL

-382 QMSKYTYFADQ
+382 QLSKYTYFADQ
-393 VLDKTAKARED
+393 VLTKTANAREE

-411 IHGDGQQVNED
+411 IHGEGQQVNED
-422 GTVETL
+422 GSVEKL
-428 SDVFTV
+428 EDVFTV

-462 INYEKALTVNMAA
+462 INAEKALTVNMAA
-475 QAASD
+475 QDASD

-495 ATYYPS
+495 TTFYPS
-501 FSTVGID
+501 FSTVGIE

-521 VMGKLINGYQKLIGD
+521 VMGKLINDYQKLIGD

-544 TEDKVTGRQSTGGST
+544 TEDKVIGKQNTGGS
-559 IKPRFTHNHVLRK
+559 IAKPRFTHNHVLRK

-593 EVELDDAWKSQNMH
+593 EIELDDAWKSKNMH
-607 IIAFVSRPMTE
+607 IIAFVSRPMKETE
-618 KEVDGKTALASAM
+618 KDGKTALASAM

-640 MVVVGESDLTGISNN
+640 MVAVGESDLTGISN
-655 VINWNDVKEVGRYT
+655 VINWNEVKEVGRYT

-676 APMKGVNLVKLSNGK
+676 APTKGINLVKLSNGQ

>member
-1 MRNIYLMTA
+1 MGRDLCST
-10 ALAMMAMTA
+10 
-19 NAQSMKHINMN
+19 
-30 ASSQNWAVTS
+30 
-40 APQKVENSTR
+40 KVEKSTK
-50 KVATRAGSDIT
+50 KVATRAGSDIA

-92 TLFYSDAFTK
+92 TLFYSDAFK
-102 FEGCKIVGARFYV
+102 KYEGCKIVGARFYV

-234 IQLIIEKEDGNFII
+234 IQLIIEKEDGNFIL
-248 HDLVMDKIA
+248 HDLVLDKIA
-257 MSPFVKND
+257 MSPFVKNN

-291 DGVKLGTFTYNKD
+291 DGEKMGTFTYDKTTAGD
-304 NLGEN
+304 A
-309 FKEITNADYSNI
+309 FREITNADYSNI

-327 DKDWAIG
+327 NKDWAIG

-344 VEGKEPAGD
+344 VEGKEPEGD

-376 VEFYAC
+376 VEFYTC
-382 QMSKYTYFADQ
+382 QKSKYTYFANA

-434 PEANKLA
+434 PEANKLT

-462 INYEKALTVNMAA
+462 INAEKALTVNMAA
-475 QAASD
+475 QNPSD

-495 ATYYPS
+495 AAYYPS

-508 SKLDDATGKLTIK
+508 SKLDDATGKLSIK
-521 VMGKLINGYQKLIGD
+521 VMGKLINQYQQLIGD

-544 TEDKVTGRQSTGGST
+544 TEDKVIGKQSTGAT
-559 IKPRFTHNHVLRK
+559 TTKPRFTHNYVLRK

-593 EVELDDAWKSQNMH
+593 EVELDDAWKSKNMH
-607 IIAFVSRPMTE
+607 IIAFVSRPMKEQE
-618 KEVDGKTALASAM
+618 KDGKTALASAM

-640 MVVVGESDLTGISNN
+640 MVAVGESDLTGISN
-655 VINWNDVKEVGRYT
+655 VINWNEVKEVGRYT

-676 APMKGVNLVKLSNGK
+676 APTKGINLVKLSNGQ
-691 TIKVVVK
+691 TIKVIVK

>member
-1 MRNIYLMTA
+1 
-10 ALAMMAMTA
+10 MMAMTA

-30 ASSQNWAVTS
+30 ASSQNWAETS
-40 APQKVENSTR
+40 APQKVENSTK
-50 KVATRAGSDIT
+50 KVATRAGSDIA

-92 TLFYSDAFTK
+92 TLFYSDAFK
-102 FEGCKIVGARFYV
+102 KYEGCKIVGARFYV

-234 IQLIIEKEDGNFII
+234 IQLIIEKEDGNFIL
-248 HDLVMDKIA
+248 HDLVLDKIA
-257 MSPFVKND
+257 MSPFVKNN

-291 DGVKLGTFTYNKD
+291 DGEKMGTFTYDKTTAGD
-304 NLGEN
+304 A

-327 DKDWAIG
+327 NKDWAIG

-344 VEGKEPAGD
+344 VEGKEPEGD

-376 VEFYAC
+376 VEFYTC
-382 QMSKYTYFADQ
+382 QMSKYTFFADA
-393 VLDKTAKARED
+393 VLTKTAKARED

-422 GTVETL
+422 GSVETL

-441 YYSTPSDGSGAFNR
+441 YYSTPSDGSAAFNR

-462 INYEKALTVNMAA
+462 INAEKALTVNMAA
-475 QAASD
+475 QDPSD

-485 SMLNT
+485 GMLNT
-490 IINES
+490 IIKES
-495 ATYYPS
+495 AAYYPS

-508 SKLDDATGKLTIK
+508 SKLDDATGKLSIK
-521 VMGKLINGYQKLIGD
+521 VMGKLINQYQQLIGD

-544 TEDKVTGRQSTGGST
+544 TEDKIIGKQNTGGS
-559 IKPRFTHNHVLRK
+559 IAKPRFTHNYVLRK

-593 EVELDDAWKSQNMH
+593 EVELDDAWKSKNMH
-607 IIAFVSRPMTE
+607 IIAFVSRPMKETE
-618 KEVDGKTALASAM
+618 KDGKTALASAM

-640 MVVVGESDLTGISNN
+640 MVAVGESDLTGISN
-655 VINWNDVKEVGRYT
+655 VINWNEVKEVGRYT

-676 APMKGVNLVKLSNGK
+676 APTKGINLVKLSNGQ

>member
-1 MRNIYLMTA
+1 MTA

-50 KVATRAGSDIT
+50 KVATRAGSDIA
-61 DNQRYINYSYDE
+61 DNQRYINYSCDE

-139 DILASKEVPSTVAHW
+139 DILASQEVPSTVAHW

-192 ASSGTYAGTCGALA
+192 ASSGTYAGTCGALT

-234 IQLIIEKEDGNFII
+234 IQLIIENPNGNFII

-334 EHEVTVYPVL
+334 EHEVTVYPVQ

-366 KDNFDRTKNL
+366 KENFDRTKNL

-411 IHGDGQQVNED
+411 IHGESQQQNED

-521 VMGKLINGYQKLIGD
+521 VMGKLINGYQELIGD

-544 TEDKVTGRQSTGGST
+544 TEDKVSGKQSTGGST

-640 MVVVGESDLTGISNN
+640 MVAVGESDLTGISN
-655 VINWNDVKEVGRYT
+655 VINWNEVKEVGRYT

-676 APMKGVNLVKLSNGK
+676 APMKGINLVKLSNGK
-691 TIKVVVK
+691 TIKVIVK

>member
-1 MRNIYLMTA
+1 MRNIYLMSA
-10 ALAMMAMTA
+10 ALALMAMSA
-19 NAQSMKHINMN
+19 NAQSMKRINKE
-30 ASSQNWAVTS
+30 VT
-40 APQKVENSTR
+40 AKTWVETATPQKAA
-50 KVATRAGSDIT
+50 KKIATRAGELEA
-61 DNQRYINYSYDE
+61 NQRYINYSYDE
-73 SYVWPATFPA
+73 SYVWPSTFPA

-92 TLFYSDAFTK
+92 TLFYSDAFK
-102 FEGCKIVGARFYV
+102 KYEGCKIVGARFYV
-115 NIPIGASKVGI
+115 NIPIGASKVGV
-126 CHVKIE
+126 CHVKVE
-132 NNTPYVG
+132 NGTPYVG

-167 KNFDGLLPYYDFTP
+167 KTFDGLLPYYDFTP
-181 SNMSADAGYPI
+181 SNMSADAGNPI
-192 ASSGTYAGTCGALA
+192 ASSGTWAGTCGALA
-206 YGDVDGKHDQSSW
+206 FGDVDGKHDPNTW
-219 AWQPIYLGTDGSNLM
+219 AWQPIYIGTDGSNLM
-234 IQLIIEKEDGNFII
+234 IQLIIEKEDGNFIL
-248 HDLVMDKIA
+248 HDLVMSKMA
-257 MSPFVKND
+257 MVPFAKSGN
-265 TKTGLA
+265 TTGLA

-291 DGVKLGTFTYNKD
+291 DGKKMGTFIYDKTTAGD
-304 NLGEN
+304 A
-309 FKEITNADYSNI
+309 FREITDADNSNI
-321 PVGLPI
+321 QVGLPI
-327 DKDWAIG
+327 DKNWGIG

-344 VEGKEPAGD
+344 VEGKEPEGD

-382 QMSKYTYFADQ
+382 QLSKYTYFADQ
-393 VLDKTAKARED
+393 VLTKTAKARED

-441 YYSTPSDGSGAFNR
+441 NYSTPSDASAAFNR

-462 INYEKALTVNMAA
+462 INYDKALTVNMAA
-475 QAASD
+475 QKASD
-480 QDNVV
+480 QENVV
-485 SMLNT
+485 GMLNT

-495 ATYYPS
+495 AAYYPS
-501 FSTVGID
+501 FSTVSID
-508 SKLDDATGKLTIK
+508 SKLDDATGKLSIK
-521 VMGKLINGYQKLIGD
+521 VMGKLINKYQKLIGD

-544 TEDKVTGRQSTGGST
+544 TEDNVRGKQNTGGS
-559 IKPRFTHNHVLRK
+559 IAKPTTHNHVLRK
-572 IVTGTLGDALQTNGN
+572 IVTNTLGDALQTNGN

-593 EVELDDAWKSQNMH
+593 EVELDDAWKSKNMH
-607 IIAFVSRPMTE
+607 IIAFVSRPMKEQE
-618 KEVDGKTALASAM
+618 KDGKTALASAM

-640 MVVVGESDLTGISNN
+640 MVAVGDSDFTGISN
-655 VINWNDVKEVGRYT
+655 VINWNEVKEVGRYT

-676 APMKGVNLVKLSNGK
+676 APTKGINLVKLSNGQ

>member
-1 MRNIYLMTA
+1 
-10 ALAMMAMTA
+10 MMAMTA

-30 ASSQNWAVTS
+30 ASSQNWAETS
-40 APQKVENSTR
+40 APQKVENSTK
-50 KVATRAGSDIT
+50 KVATRAGSDIA

-92 TLFYSDAFTK
+92 TLFYSDAFK
-102 FEGCKIVGARFYV
+102 KYEGCKIVGARFYV

-234 IQLIIEKEDGNFII
+234 IQLIIEKEDGNFIL
-248 HDLVMDKIA
+248 HDLVLDKIA
-257 MSPFVKND
+257 MSPFVKNN

-291 DGVKLGTFTYNKD
+291 DGEKMGTFTYDKTTAGD
-304 NLGEN
+304 A
-309 FKEITNADYSNI
+309 FREITNADYSNI

-327 DKDWAIG
+327 NKDWAIG

-344 VEGKEPAGD
+344 VEGKEPEGD

-376 VEFYAC
+376 VEFYTC
-382 QMSKYTYFADQ
+382 QKSKYTYFADA
-393 VLDKTAKARED
+393 VLNKTAKARED

-441 YYSTPSDGSGAFNR
+441 YYSTPSDGSAAFNR

-462 INYEKALTVNMAA
+462 INAEKALTVNMAA
-475 QAASD
+475 QDPSD
-480 QDNVV
+480 QENVV

-490 IINES
+490 IIKES
-495 ATYYPS
+495 AAYYPS

-508 SKLDDATGKLTIK
+508 SKLDDATGKLSIK

-544 TEDKVTGRQSTGGST
+544 TEDKLIGKQSTGGT
-559 IKPRFTHNHVLRK
+559 TTKPRFTHNYVLRK

-593 EVELDDAWKSQNMH
+593 EIELDDAWKSKNMH
-607 IIAFVSRPMTE
+607 IIAFVSRPMKETE
-618 KEVDGKTALASAM
+618 KDGKTALASAM

-640 MVVVGESDLTGISNN
+640 MVAVGESDLTGISN
-655 VINWNDVKEVGRYT
+655 VINWNEVKEVGRYT

-676 APMKGVNLVKLSNGK
+676 APTKGINLVKLSNGQ

>member
-30 ASSQNWAVTS
+30 ASSQNWAETS
-40 APQKVENSTR
+40 APQKVENSTK
-50 KVATRAGSDIT
+50 KVATRAGSDIA

-92 TLFYSDAFTK
+92 TLFYSDAFKK

-115 NIPIGASKVGI
+115 NIPIGASKVGV

-265 TKTGLA
+265 TKTGVA

-291 DGVKLGTFTYNKD
+291 DGEKMGTFTYNKD
-304 NLGEN
+304 NVGDN
-309 FKEITNADYSNI
+309 FREITNADYSNI

-327 DKDWAIG
+327 NKDWAIG

-344 VEGKEPAGD
+344 VEGKEPEGD

-382 QMSKYTYFADQ
+382 QMSKYTFFADA
-393 VLDKTAKARED
+393 VLTKTAKARED

-411 IHGDGQQVNED
+411 IHGESQQQNED

-475 QAASD
+475 QDASD

-508 SKLDDATGKLTIK
+508 SKLDDTTGKLTIK

-544 TEDKVTGRQSTGGST
+544 TEDKVIGKQNSGGS
-559 IKPRFTHNHVLRK
+559 IAKPRYTHNHVLRK

-640 MVVVGESDLTGISNN
+640 MVAVGDSDLTGISNI
-655 VINWNDVKEVGRYT
+655 INWNEVKEVGRYT

-676 APMKGVNLVKLSNGK
+676 APTKGINLVKLSNGQ

>member
-30 ASSQNWAVTS
+30 ASSQTWAETS
-40 APQKVENSTR
+40 TPQKVENSTR
-50 KVATRAGSDIT
+50 KVATRAGSDIA

-92 TLFYSDAFTK
+92 TLFYSDAFK
-102 FEGCKIVGARFYV
+102 NFEGCKIVGARFYV

-234 IQLIIEKEDGNFII
+234 IQLIIEKEDGNFIL
-248 HDLVMDKIA
+248 HDLVLDKIA
-257 MSPFVKND
+257 MSPFVKNN

-291 DGVKLGTFTYNKD
+291 DGEKMGTFTYDKTTAGD
-304 NLGEN
+304 A
-309 FKEITNADYSNI
+309 FREITNADYSNI

-327 DKDWAIG
+327 NKDWAIG

-344 VEGKEPAGD
+344 VEGKEPEGD

-376 VEFYAC
+376 VEFYTC
-382 QMSKYTYFADQ
+382 QMSKYTFFADA
-393 VLDKTAKARED
+393 VLTKTAKARED

-422 GTVETL
+422 GSVETL

-441 YYSTPSDGSGAFNR
+441 YYSTPSDGSAAFNR

-462 INYEKALTVNMAA
+462 INAEKALTVNMAA
-475 QAASD
+475 QDPSD

-485 SMLNT
+485 GMLNT
-490 IINES
+490 IIKES
-495 ATYYPS
+495 AAYYPS

-508 SKLDDATGKLTIK
+508 SKLDDATGKLSIK
-521 VMGKLINGYQKLIGD
+521 VMGKLINQYQQLIGD

-544 TEDKVTGRQSTGGST
+544 TEDKIIGKQNTGGS
-559 IKPRFTHNHVLRK
+559 IAKPRFTHNYVLRK

-587 SYENDY
+587 RYENDY
-593 EVELDDAWKSQNMH
+593 EVELDDAWKSKNMH
-607 IIAFVSRPMTE
+607 IIAFVSRPMKETE
-618 KEVDGKTALASAM
+618 KDGKTALASAM

-640 MVVVGESDLTGISNN
+640 MVAVGDSDLTGISN

-676 APMKGVNLVKLSNGK
+676 APTKGINLVKLSNGQ
-691 TIKVVVK
+691 TIKVIVK

>member
-1 MRNIYLMTA
+1 
-10 ALAMMAMTA
+10 MMAMTA

-30 ASSQNWAVTS
+30 ASSQTWAETS
-40 APQKVENSTR
+40 TPQKVENSTR
-50 KVATRAGSDIT
+50 KVATRAGSDIA

-92 TLFYSDAFTK
+92 TLFYSDAFK
-102 FEGCKIVGARFYV
+102 NFEGCKIVGARFYV

-234 IQLIIEKEDGNFII
+234 IQLIIEKEDGNFIL
-248 HDLVMDKIA
+248 HDLVLDKIA
-257 MSPFVKND
+257 MSPFVKNN

-291 DGVKLGTFTYNKD
+291 DGEKMGTFTYDKTTAGD
-304 NLGEN
+304 A
-309 FKEITNADYSNI
+309 FREITNADYSNI

-327 DKDWAIG
+327 NKDWAIG

-344 VEGKEPAGD
+344 VEGKEPEGD

-376 VEFYAC
+376 VEFYTC
-382 QMSKYTYFADQ
+382 QMSKYTFFADA
-393 VLDKTAKARED
+393 VLTKTAKARED

-422 GTVETL
+422 GSVETL

-441 YYSTPSDGSGAFNR
+441 YYSTPSDGSAAFNR

-462 INYEKALTVNMAA
+462 INAEKALTVNMAA
-475 QAASD
+475 QDPSD

-485 SMLNT
+485 GMLNT
-490 IINES
+490 IIKES
-495 ATYYPS
+495 AAYYPS

-508 SKLDDATGKLTIK
+508 SKLDDATGKLSIK
-521 VMGKLINGYQKLIGD
+521 VMGKLINQYQQLIGD

-544 TEDKVTGRQSTGGST
+544 TEDKIIGKQNTGGS
-559 IKPRFTHNHVLRK
+559 IAKPRFTHNYVLRK

-587 SYENDY
+587 RYENDY
-593 EVELDDAWKSQNMH
+593 EVELDDAWKSKNMH
-607 IIAFVSRPMTE
+607 IIAFVSRPMKETE
-618 KEVDGKTALASAM
+618 KDGKTALASAM

-640 MVVVGESDLTGISNN
+640 MVAVGDSDLTGISN

-676 APMKGVNLVKLSNGK
+676 APTKGINLVKLSNGQ

>member
-50 KVATRAGSDIT
+50 KVATRAGSDIA
-61 DNQRYINYSYDE
+61 DNQRYINYSCDE

-139 DILASKEVPSTVAHW
+139 DILASQEVPSTVAHW

-181 SNMSADAGYPI
+181 SNMSANAGYPI

-234 IQLIIEKEDGNFII
+234 IQLIIENPNGNFII

-334 EHEVTVYPVL
+334 EHEVTVYPVQ

-366 KDNFDRTKNL
+366 KENFDRTKNL

-411 IHGDGQQVNED
+411 IHGESQQQNED

-521 VMGKLINGYQKLIGD
+521 VMGKLINGYQELIGD

-544 TEDKVTGRQSTGGST
+544 TEDKVSGKQSTGGST

-640 MVVVGESDLTGISNN
+640 MVAVGESDLTGISN
-655 VINWNDVKEVGRYT
+655 VINWNEVKEVGRYT

-676 APMKGVNLVKLSNGK
+676 APIKGINLVKLSNGK
-691 TIKVVVK
+691 TIKVIVK

>member
-1 MRNIYLMTA
+1 
-10 ALAMMAMTA
+10 MMAMTA

-30 ASSQNWAVTS
+30 ASSQNWAETS
-40 APQKVENSTR
+40 APQKVENSTK
-50 KVATRAGSDIT
+50 KVATRAGSDIA

-92 TLFYSDAFTK
+92 TLFYSDAFK
-102 FEGCKIVGARFYV
+102 NFEGCKIVGARFYV

-234 IQLIIEKEDGNFII
+234 IQLIIEKEDGNFIL
-248 HDLVMDKIA
+248 HDLVLDKIA
-257 MSPFVKND
+257 MSPFVKNN

-291 DGVKLGTFTYNKD
+291 DGEKMGTFTYDKTTAGD
-304 NLGEN
+304 A

-321 PVGLPI
+321 PVGLPV

-366 KDNFDRTKNL
+366 KENFDRTKNL

-382 QMSKYTYFADQ
+382 QLSKYTYFADQ
-393 VLDKTAKARED
+393 VLTKTANAREE

-411 IHGDGQQVNED
+411 IHGEGQQVNED
-422 GTVETL
+422 GSVEKL
-428 SDVFTV
+428 EDVFTV

-462 INYEKALTVNMAA
+462 INAEKALTVNMAA
-475 QAASD
+475 QDASD

-495 ATYYPS
+495 TTFYPS
-501 FSTVGID
+501 FSTIGIE

-521 VMGKLINGYQKLIGD
+521 VMGKLINDYQKLIGD

-544 TEDKVTGRQSTGGST
+544 TEDKVIGKQNTGGS
-559 IKPRFTHNHVLRK
+559 IAKPRFTHNHVLRK

-593 EVELDDAWKSQNMH
+593 EVELDKAWKSQNMH
-607 IIAFVSRPMTE
+607 IIAFVSRPMKETE
-618 KEVDGKTALASAM
+618 KDGKTALASAM

-640 MVVVGESDLTGISNN
+640 MVAVGESDLTDISNI
-655 VINWNDVKEVGRYT
+655 INWNDVKEVGRYT

-676 APMKGVNLVKLSNGK
+676 APTKGINLVKLSNGQ
-691 TIKVVVK
+691 TIKVIVK

>member
-30 ASSQNWAVTS
+30 ASSQNWAETS
-40 APQKVENSTR
+40 APQKVENSTK
-50 KVATRAGSDIT
+50 KVATRAGSDIA

-73 SYVWPATFPA
+73 GYVWPATFPA

-92 TLFYSDAFTK
+92 TLFYSDAFK
-102 FEGCKIVGARFYV
+102 KYEGCKIVGARFYV

-234 IQLIIEKEDGNFII
+234 IQLIIEKEDGNFIL
-248 HDLVMDKIA
+248 HDLVLDKIA
-257 MSPFVKND
+257 MSPFVKNN

-291 DGVKLGTFTYNKD
+291 DGEKMGTFTYDKTTAGD
-304 NLGEN
+304 A
-309 FKEITNADYSNI
+309 FREITNADYSNI

-327 DKDWAIG
+327 NKDWAIG

-344 VEGKEPAGD
+344 VEGKEPEGD

-376 VEFYAC
+376 VEFYTC
-382 QMSKYTYFADQ
+382 QKSKYTYFANA

-434 PEANKLA
+434 PEANKLT

-462 INYEKALTVNMAA
+462 INAEKALTVNMAA
-475 QAASD
+475 QNPSD

-495 ATYYPS
+495 AAYYPS

-508 SKLDDATGKLTIK
+508 SKLDDATGKLSIK
-521 VMGKLINGYQKLIGD
+521 VMGKLINQYQQLIGD

-544 TEDKVTGRQSTGGST
+544 TEDKVIGKQSTGAT
-559 IKPRFTHNHVLRK
+559 TTKPRFTHNYVLRK

-593 EVELDDAWKSQNMH
+593 EVELNDAWKSKNMH
-607 IIAFVSRPMTE
+607 IIAFVSRPMKEQE
-618 KEVDGKTALASAM
+618 KDGKTALASAM

-640 MVVVGESDLTGISNN
+640 MVAVGESDLTGISN
-655 VINWNDVKEVGRYT
+655 VINWNEVKEVGRYT

-676 APMKGVNLVKLSNGK
+676 APTKGINLVKLSNGQ
-691 TIKVVVK
+691 TIKVIVK